1 MKLHM
6 FILFSLSGCQMK
18 GTECS
23 ADVDSDGDG
32 IDDCTEYDFGT
43 DRTMADSDDD
53 CQFKCGCAADCL
65 GYVDMSAN
73 GWGYYLKNYVGPNCV
88 ERRSGS
94 VLRIRI

>member
-6 FILFSLSGCQMK
+6 FILFYLSGCQMK

-43 DRTMADSDDD
+43 DITMADTDGDE
-53 CQFKCGCAADCL
+53 
-65 GYVDMSAN
+65 VEP
-73 GWGYYLKNYVGPNCV
+73 GWQGA
-88 ERRSGS
+88 
-94 VLRIRI
+94 